1 MIVHLIKSPEYEV
14 ENYKKVV
21 DLLKSVPGPIQFLS
35 TSYEFDRSEF
45 YFLQYDLTDFHPF
58 VYPSKTEKIQFE
70 PRRGNPLSWDE
81 LFQLCDFY
89 RSTFGVP
96 DQDFVILL
104 TKRKN
109 SLNWFSAFESTE
121 RKNIFVHTAEWKYY
135 TDFENL
141 ESEYPIAHQVA
152 ENIFQVL
159 MEVDIINLP
168 NKHAHFPSI
177 SCINDICG
185 NKLEVINKLKSGGI
199 CMACINEIKAKIHNY
214 DIIRQLKLVL
224 NKVRDRFEDL
234 VFDTMKPERSSL
246 TINDN
251 MVNFVGYQK
260 SFRLTDLRLALYIFF
275 LVEVPEGGI
284 SLMDLRTEANKQLL
298 VNIYMSVS
306 SNSDEESCNA
316 VITNLLW
323 GDNTF
328 SENKSALNRLIKESL
343 GDDRISS
350 QYIIS
355 GRANETYKV
364 EIAHQNL
371 VNIIH

>member
-1 MIVHLIKSPEYEV
+1 MNVHLIKSPEYEV
-14 ENYKKVV
+14 EDYQKVV
-21 DLLKSVPGPIQFLS
+21 KLLKSTPGPIQFKS
-35 TSYEFDRSEF
+35 TSYEFDKATFR
-45 YFLQYDLTDFHPF
+45 FLQYDLTDFHPF
-58 VYPSKTEKIQFE
+58 VYPSKTDKIQYE

-109 SLNWFSAFESTE
+109 SLNWFSAFDSTG

-135 TDFENL
+135 TDFESL
-141 ESEYPIAHQVA
+141 ESEYPISHQVA

-159 MEVDIINLP
+159 MGVDIINLP
-168 NKHAHFPSI
+168 NKHAHSPSI

-199 CMACINEIKAKIHNY
+199 CVACINEIKAKIPDY
-214 DIIRQLKLVL
+214 DISRQLKLIL
-224 NKVRDRFEDL
+224 NKVRDRFEEL
-234 VFDTMKPERSSL
+234 IFETIKPEWSSL
-246 TINDN
+246 TIDDN
-251 MVNFVGYQK
+251 IVNFVSYQK
-260 SFRLTDLRLALYIFF
+260 NFRLTGLRLALYIFF

-284 SLMDLRTEANKQLL
+284 SLKDLKTEANKELL

-306 SNSDEESCNA
+306 SNSDEKKCNA

-328 SENKSALNRLIKESL
+328 AENKSALNRLIKESL

-364 EIAHQNL
+364 EIANQNL
-371 VNIIH
+371 VNIIY

>member
-251 MVNFVGYQK
+251 IVNFVGYQK